1 MPLEKMSRA
10 EMETYRGGGARVAD
24 QEYVRFLR
32 TLKPGE
38 GGRANA
44 KTEGVTRQS
53 MKNRLNKAAVAAGVK
68 IKYLRIPRG
77 GDPDVLLFELDS
89 ES

>member
-10 EMETYRGGGARVAD
+10 EMESLRGGGARGAN

-32 TLKPGE
+32 SLKPGE
-38 GGRANA
+38 GGKVSA

-53 MKNRLNKAAVAAGVK
+53 LKNRLNAASKESGVK
-68 IKYLRIPRG
+68 IKYLRNRRG
-77 GDPDVLLFELDS
+77 SDRDVLVFELDT
-89 ES
+89 EA